1 MIENIF
7 DTPIPGQSL
16 TNTPGNYPWEHP
28 PQYTSMKKA
37 TEYVWDILHEDKNLT
52 QVITFLEN
60 GIPVEAVAR
69 TILFGGFMEGKW
81 NVDLALLIAEVV
93 FKQIMAIGVR
103 ANVQNIKLFIKDQS
117 SSKFHSQFTKFK
129 NIKSKKQPKEPAKDR
144 LKSFVED
151 IKEELKEKE
160 TGLMAKED
168 K

>member
-28 PQYTSMKKA
+28 PQYTNIEEAS
-37 TEYVWDILHEDKNLT
+37 EYVWDILHREESLDQIL
-52 QVITFLEN
+52 TFLRN

-69 TILFGGFMEGKW
+69 IVLFGGFMEGKW
-81 NVDLALLIAEVV
+81 SVDVALLIAEVV
-93 FKQIMAIGVR
+93 FKQIMAIGIK
-103 ANVQNIKLFIKDQS
+103 ANIQNINLFIKDQS
-117 SSKFHSQFTKFK
+117 TSKFHKQFAEFK
-129 NIKSKKQPKEPAKDR
+129 NMRKTRQTKEAPEDK
-144 LKSFVED
+144 LKSFVKD

-160 TGLMAKED
+160 AGLMAKED

>member
-28 PQYTSMKKA
+28 PQYTNIEQAS
-37 TEYVWDILHEDKNLT
+37 EYVWDILHREESLDQIL
-52 QVITFLEN
+52 TFLRN

-69 TILFGGFMEGKW
+69 IVLFGGFMEGKW
-81 NVDLALLIAEVV
+81 SVDVALLIAEVV
-93 FKQIMAIGVR
+93 FKQIMAIGIK
-103 ANVQNIKLFIKDQS
+103 ANIQNINLFIKDQS
-117 SSKFHSQFTKFK
+117 TSKFHKQFAEFK
-129 NIKSKKQPKEPAKDR
+129 NMRKTRQTIKAPEDK
-144 LKSFVED
+144 LKSFVKD

-160 TGLMAKED
+160 AGLMAKGD

>member
-28 PQYTSMKKA
+28 PQFTNIKDA
-37 TEYVWDILHEDKNLT
+37 TEYVWDLLHEDKNLT
-52 QVITFLEN
+52 QVISFLEE

-69 TILFGGFMEGKW
+69 TLLFGGFMEGKW
-81 NVDLALLIAEVV
+81 TVDVAMLIAEIV
-93 FKQIMAIGVR
+93 FKQVMAIGVR

-117 SSKFHSQFTKFK
+117 SSKFHNQFAQFK
-129 NIKSKKQPKEPAKDR
+129 NMKKKKQSKEVSKDK
-144 LKSFVED
+144 LETFVKD

-160 TGLMAKED
+160 TGLMAKGD

>member
-28 PQYTSMKKA
+28 PQYTNIEEAS
-37 TEYVWDILHEDKNLT
+37 EYVWDILHREESLDQIL
-52 QVITFLEN
+52 TFLRN

-69 TILFGGFMEGKW
+69 IVLFGGFMEGKW
-81 NVDLALLIAEVV
+81 SVDVALLIAEVV
-93 FKQIMAIGVR
+93 FKQIMAIGIK
-103 ANVQNIKLFIKDQS
+103 ANIQNINLFIKDQS
-117 SSKFHSQFTKFK
+117 TSKFHKQFAEFK
-129 NIKSKKQPKEPAKDR
+129 NMRKTRQTIKAPEDK
-144 LKSFVED
+144 LKSFVKD

-160 TGLMAKED
+160 AGLMAKED

>member
-28 PQYTSMKKA
+28 PQYTNIEEAS
-37 TEYVWDILHEDKNLT
+37 EYVWDILHREESLDQIL
-52 QVITFLEN
+52 TFLRN

-69 TILFGGFMEGKW
+69 IVLFGGFMEGKW
-81 NVDLALLIAEVV
+81 SVDVALLIAEVV
-93 FKQIMAIGVR
+93 FKQIMAIGIK
-103 ANVQNIKLFIKDQS
+103 ANIQNINLFIKDQS
-117 SSKFHSQFTKFK
+117 TSKFHKQFAEFK
-129 NIKSKKQPKEPAKDR
+129 NMRKTRQTIKAPEDK
-144 LKSFVED
+144 LKSFVKD

-160 TGLMAKED
+160 AGLMAKGD

>member
-7 DTPIPGQSL
+7 DAPIPGQSL

-69 TILFGGFMEGKW
+69 TILFGGFMEGKS

-93 FKQIMAIGVR
+93 FKQIMAMGVR
-103 ANVQNIKLFIKDQS
+103 ANIQNIVLFIKDQGND
-117 SSKFHSQFTKFK
+117 KFHKQFAEFK
-129 NIKSKKQPKEPAKDR
+129 NMKSKKQTTKAPEEK

-151 IKEELKEKE
+151 VKEELKEKKE
-160 TGLMAKED
+160 GLMSKGD